1 MADEHNPQQ
10 ESDDITR
17 RDFVRMS
24 IAAGIA
30 VGAGSTAADA
40 QGSVVETN
48 VDVSNDVGLF

>member
-30 VGAGSTAADA
+30 VGAGFDRGRRARSGRRD
-40 QGSVVETN
+40 QR
-48 VDVSNDVGLF
+48 

>member
-1 MADEHNPQQ
+1 MADEQDPQQ

-40 QGSVVETN
+40 QGSGRR
-48 VDVSNDVGLF
+48 DQC